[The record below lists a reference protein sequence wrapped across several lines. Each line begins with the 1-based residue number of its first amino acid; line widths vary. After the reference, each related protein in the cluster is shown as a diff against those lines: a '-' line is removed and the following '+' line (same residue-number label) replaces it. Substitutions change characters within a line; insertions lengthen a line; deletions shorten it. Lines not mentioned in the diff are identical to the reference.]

1 MNLIIFSLFIFINL
15 VMSYVNKVD
24 GEEIQ
29 PSDLHTEIVND
40 SMNIGIND
48 IMKVIETLNS
58 LSSKEYTSIDY
69 HDDEVVD
76 EERNAEV
83 LRYPRA
89 VTPSPSPTELDSE
102 YKNIP
107 CSFKCILRPKINS
120 RESKKVYSTALHLPD
135 KNTAILDC
143 FNSSLSI
150 NQTIEQNQLLNIKWN
165 KSVTSQ
171 CVTHFTSRLLHIVIG
186 TLSNETN
193 GNLFTFTSSRM
204 STAIYNYILTHI
216 KPITDLYI
224 TIALPLFRLDRSDFN
239 RLSPWLRYISL
250 DGKMLRHLDVMLVA
264 NLSLDYFIIQDCIRK
279 EETMINPHESSL
291 PDSRIEL
298 NRNRNNNNN
307 NNNNIRNIENE
318 CLVYWRYSCPHYPEF
333 ILVADLK
340 AHERRCPAN
349 TKRFQAIVL
358 ERSLDSEEY
367 LQQES
372 MMTTQPVTSSLRAK
386 RSPKRTKTKGSQS
399 STLATTQAS
408 SLSTTTEDKT
418 ITPSPT
424 TTSTTTTESS
434 TPTPVMPSSSQPP
447 LVSQLTSISLHNQ
460 TSTESCASMDKF
472 LGVLEDYLDKHT
484 TNSNNDCEE
493 KLDWLRN
500 MITVLVAILLLM
512 TMILLAALIMLSYS
526 IRQYMILQR
535 ENKIR

>member
-1 MNLIIFSLFIFINL
+1 MF
-15 VMSYVNKVD
+15 YVNKVD
-24 GEEIQ
+24 GEDIQ

-48 IMKVIETLNS
+48 IMKVIETINS
-58 LSSKEYTSIDY
+58 LSSKEYTSVDY

-76 EERNAEV
+76 EDRNAEII
-83 LRYPRA
+83 RYPRS
-89 VTPSPSPTELDSE
+89 VTPSPSPAELDSE

-120 RESKKVYSTALHLPD
+120 RE
-135 KNTAILDC
+135 
-143 FNSSLSI
+143 
-150 NQTIEQNQLLNIKWN
+150 
-165 KSVTSQ
+165 
-171 CVTHFTSRLLHIVIG
+171 R

-349 TKRFQAIVL
+349 TKRFQAVVL

-372 MMTTQPVTSSLRAK
+372 MMTTQPVVSSFRAK
-386 RSPKRTKTKGSQS
+386 RSPKRTKTKVSQS
-399 STLATTQAS
+399 PTIPTTQAS

-418 ITPSPT
+418 VTPSPT
-424 TTSTTTTESS
+424 TTTTTTTTTKSS
-434 TPTPVMPSSSQPP
+434 TPTPVVPSSSQLP

-472 LGVLEDYLDKHT
+472 IGVLEDYLNKHSI
-484 TNSNNDCEE
+484 NSNNDCEE
-493 KLDWLRN
+493 KLVWLRN

-526 IRQYMILQR
+526 IRQYMILKR